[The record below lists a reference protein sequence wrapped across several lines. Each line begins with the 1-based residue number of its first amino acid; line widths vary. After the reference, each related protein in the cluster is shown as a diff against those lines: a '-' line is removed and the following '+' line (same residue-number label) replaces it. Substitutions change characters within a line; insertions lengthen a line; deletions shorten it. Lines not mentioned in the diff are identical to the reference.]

1 MGLKAPSMSSLKTRI
16 LHLCAR
22 EHLLPLRDHALRN
35 AGYAVESVGD
45 SKTALTRAC
54 STPFDMVI
62 IDVESDAQM
71 TRAEE
76 FCEHIRQALP
86 DITVAFACN
95 WQVSRNS
102 QCPDEVIHTEFNPDA
117 FVSGIRQMLKPN

>member
-1 MGLKAPSMSSLKTRI
+1 MATAMSSPKTRI

-35 AGYAVESVGD
+35 AGYEVDSVGD
-45 SKTALTRAC
+45 SNTALTRAC
-54 STPFDMVI
+54 STHFEMVI

-71 TRAEE
+71 ARAEA
-76 FCEHIRQALP
+76 FCEHIRKALP
-86 DITVAFACN
+86 NIVVAFACN
-95 WQVSRNS
+95 WQVSHNS